1 MRLRAKM
8 LRPAFVANES
18 IVAVARREV
27 GWVWSKEEI
36 DVVNSR
42 AFAVLLSEWT
52 EGSADAVEHHG
63 ADVMTELSAP
73 APRTASARVL
83 SFPGR

>member
-8 LRPAFVANES
+8 LRPAFVANAS

-36 DVVNSR
+36 DVNSR

-52 EGSADAVEHHG
+52 EGSADAVEHRG

-73 APRTASARVL
+73 APPTASARVL